1 SSVMTAYVM
10 RPSSPDAAA
19 TAQETDS
26 RNGALDVRPTVS
38 ERRPSPSAPR
48 RVASSPALN
57 LARVSAQEP
66 SPASSTSPVTAP
78 ASPVTAAPAT
88 VNENVPLPPPVLA
101 TPVPTSP
108 ATVPTAPST
117 TPTVDATRETR
128 TAGAPANCDSG
139 GDRAMRIAKPGAL
152 GGLLGAALG
161 AA

>member
-1 SSVMTAYVM
+1 ADLSGRESRRAIMNAAWKYATIGIAAVGLTAATSSVMTAYVM

-26 RNGALDVRPTVS
+26 RNDALDVRPTVS

-48 RVASSPALN
+48 RVAASPALN

-88 VNENVPLPPPVLA
+88 VNENVPLPP
-101 TPVPTSP
+101 
-108 ATVPTAPST
+108 
-117 TPTVDATRETR
+117 
-128 TAGAPANCDSG
+128 
-139 GDRAMRIAKPGAL
+139 
-152 GGLLGAALG
+152 
-161 AA
+161 